1 MVEQTRV
8 NPDRDQG
15 LGTPAPQSYPRRTL
29 PLFVGPGF
37 VTPEAISLAPPT
49 VEEIIASGETP
60 PIMVLIPNSFREMI
74 FHSILVNR
82 SREASVVVEQAV
94 AAGATGT
101 ITVNIPAGVI
111 DIQRFF
117 EEGGDG
123 AISYSV
129 DIQSV
134 GQTAVGSHRITGGE
148 REFARYWEKT
158 GSVIVNFTNNDLI
171 NASLIQLTW
180 ISVQL
185 DTVKWTVYRDNLE
198 AWSRILGVQP

>member
-1 MVEQTRV
+1 MVYSTRE
-8 NPDRDQG
+8 NPERDTG
-15 LGTPAPQSYPRRTL
+15 PGTPAPHSRTRVI

-37 VTPEAISLAPPT
+37 ITPEAISLAPPT
-49 VEEIIASGETP
+49 VEEIVESGAAP

-74 FHSILVNR
+74 FHSVLVNR
-82 SREASVVVEQAV
+82 SREAPVVVEQSV

-101 ITVNIPAGVI
+101 ITVAIPAGVV
-111 DIQRFF
+111 DIQRWFI
-117 EEGGDG
+117 EGGDG
-123 AISYSV
+123 SISYSV

-134 GQTAVGSHRITGGE
+134 GQTAIGTHRITGGE

-158 GSVIVNFTNNDLI
+158 GSVIVNFTNNDLV

-185 DTVKWTVYRDNLE
+185 DTSKWTTYRDNLE